1 MSLIMDFLCL
11 ELKVDYVVFDSWF
24 SQPTLLHR
32 IARTTIRKPF
42 PACFTRGVRS
52 FRHGF
57 SKLPADCPDRKS
69 TRLNSSHVA
78 SSYAVF
84 CLKKKKPTLNNICIN
99 T

>member
-57 SKLPADCPDRKS
+57 SKLPADCPAGDMEHDFNERGS
-69 TRLNSSHVA
+69 NRR
-78 SSYAVF
+78 
-84 CLKKKKPTLNNICIN
+84 IN
-99 T
+99 WSFPFVE